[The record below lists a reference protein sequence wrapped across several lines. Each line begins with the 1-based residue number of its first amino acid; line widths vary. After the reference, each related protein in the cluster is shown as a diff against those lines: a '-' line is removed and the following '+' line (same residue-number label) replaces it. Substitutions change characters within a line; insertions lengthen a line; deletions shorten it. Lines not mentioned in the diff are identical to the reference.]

1 MKINNVNFY
10 NTNPY
15 KYQRSPVTC
24 KQVIAPKMIYD
35 ERNVLTKIIFSE
47 PTGLKD
53 ICDYFMQ
60 PTILRQLSFN
70 WRCIRDLQGLKT
82 SKFAE
87 TKIKELIGMGAS
99 ALAFLLENG
108 NVLKI
113 TYGKHLRRE
122 LENFDI
128 PVYEQGVLLPN
139 IYYYIEQYADT
150 ESVTKDEILELINK
164 IRAMSYEVCDVY
176 DSFWVKNDSVRDFQ
190 FGKTPDGKVY
200 LLDPEC
206 AYKGK

>member
-10 NTNPY
+10 NTNLY
-15 KYQRSPVTC
+15 KYQRSSVTFR
-24 KQVIAPKMIYD
+24 QSIVPKMIYD
-35 ERNVLTKIIFSE
+35 ERNVLTKIVFPES
-47 PTGLKD
+47 TGLKNV
-53 ICDYFMQ
+53 CDYFMQ
-60 PTILRQLSFN
+60 PNILRKLSFN
-70 WRCIRDLQGLKT
+70 WRSIRDLQALKT

-87 TKIKELIGMGAS
+87 TKIKELTGMGGS
-99 ALAFLLENG
+99 ALVFLMEDG
-108 NVLKI
+108 DVLKI

-122 LENFDI
+122 LESFDI

-150 ESVTKDEILELINK
+150 ESVTKEEILELINK
-164 IRAMSYEVCDVY
+164 IKAMGYEVCDVY
-176 DSFWVKNDSVRDFQ
+176 DNFWVKNDSVRDFQ

-206 AYKGK
+206 AYKK